1 MSDVQREPCRHCG
14 ESAAP
19 SLKVCPFCRGSLLV
33 DVVIATPVA
42 EPRVRYLLAREI
54 SSLGPPASP
63 FSILLREL
71 ELPRPVMARR
81 ASRLAA
87 LSLSERLADFGI
99 ASMIEPA
106 GSGQGAGRS
115 ARRFAAAASS
125 AVAGLV
131 LLLWMG
137 VQRGSADFASTPP
150 PSPALA
156 TAEIPSWPQPLPPL
170 SAHELSALA
179 TPSIVTFRS
188 GDRQVSGFFIAPDLA
203 LTRSAAIGDGTAIK
217 VLAAH
222 GGEIAVEVVKRDD
235 AIGLALVRVPGSRAE
250 PLQLGDAAEL
260 RGGERVFFSAI
271 APVAGGS
278 PSSLQEGALGPIARR
293 FQGITHLT
301 LQPGLL
307 PGGDGGPVLDGQ
319 GRVLGLVAV
328 QPDGAY
334 LLPINYAYTESHLAP
349 PPRLAPNQRKWTE
362 LLAEAETA
370 ERLRIGPPR

>member
-1 MSDVQREPCRHCG
+1 MSNVQREPCPHCG

-54 SSLGPPASP
+54 SSLGPAASS
-63 FSILLREL
+63 FSTLRREL
-71 ELPRPVMARR
+71 ELPRPVLARR

-99 ASMIEPA
+99 AAVLEPA
-106 GSGQGAGRS
+106 GSGQGSGRS
-115 ARRFAAAASS
+115 ARRFATAASS

-137 VQRGSADFASTPP
+137 VQGGSADFASPP
-150 PSPALA
+150 LSARGLA
-156 TAEIPSWPQPLPPL
+156 TTEIPSWPQPLPPL

-179 TPSIVTFRS
+179 TPSIVILRS

-203 LTRSAAIGDGTAIK
+203 LTRSAAIGDGTAVK
-217 VLAAH
+217 VLVPH
-222 GGEIAVEVVKRDD
+222 GVEIDGEVVKRDD

-260 RGGERVFFSAI
+260 RGGERVFFHAI
-271 APVAGGS
+271 AEG
-278 PSSLQEGALGPIARR
+278 SSLQEGTLGPIARR
-293 FQGITHLT
+293 FQGITHLI
-301 LQPGLL
+301 LQPGSL

-319 GRVLGLVAV
+319 GRVLGLVAI
-328 QPDGAY
+328 QADGAY

-349 PPRLAPNQRKWTE
+349 PPRLAPNLRKWTE

-370 ERLRIGPPR
+370 ERLRISPPR

>member
-42 EPRVRYLLAREI
+42 ESRARYLLAREI
-54 SSLGPPASP
+54 SSLGPPASS
-63 FSILLREL
+63 FSTLLREL
-71 ELPRPVMARR
+71 ELPRPVLARR

-99 ASMIEPA
+99 AAILEPI
-106 GSGQGAGRS
+106 GSRQGAGRS
-115 ARRFAAAASS
+115 ARKFAAAGLG
-125 AVAGLV
+125 AVAGLA
-131 LLLWMG
+131 LLLSMG
-137 VQRGSADFASTPP
+137 SQGGSADFLPA
-150 PSPALA
+150 PSSLA
-156 TAEIPSWPQPLPPL
+156 PAEIPSWPQPLPPL

-179 TPSIVTFRS
+179 APSIVTFRS
-188 GDRQVSGFFIAPDLA
+188 GDRQASGFFIAPDLA
-203 LTRSAAIGDGTAIK
+203 LTRSAAIGDGRAVK
-217 VLAAH
+217 VLVPH
-222 GGEIAVEVVKRDD
+222 GGEIAGEVVKRDD

-260 RGGERVFFSAI
+260 RGGERVFFHAI
-271 APVAGGS
+271 AAVTGES
-278 PSSLQEGALGPIARR
+278 PSSLQEGTLGPIVRR
-293 FQGITHLT
+293 FHGITHLT

-319 GRVLGLVAV
+319 GRVLGLVAI

-349 PPRLAPNQRKWTE
+349 PPRLAPNRQKWTE

>member
-1 MSDVQREPCRHCG
+1 MSDAQREPCPHCG
-14 ESAAP
+14 ESAA
-19 SLKVCPFCRGSLLV
+19 SWLKVCPFCQGSLLV

-54 SSLGPPASP
+54 SALGPPASS
-63 FSILLREL
+63 FSTLLREL
-71 ELPRPVMARR
+71 ASPRPLLARR

-87 LSLSERLADFGI
+87 LSLRERLADFGI
-99 ASMIEPA
+99 AAILEPA
-106 GSGQGAGRS
+106 GSGQGSGRS
-115 ARRFAAAASS
+115 SRRFAAAALS
-125 AVAGLV
+125 AVAGLA

-137 VQRGSADFASTPP
+137 PQGGSADLASTP
-150 PSPALA
+150 SGLAPAK
-156 TAEIPSWPQPLPPL
+156 IPSWPQPLPPL
-170 SAHELSALA
+170 SPHELSALA
-179 TPSIVTFRS
+179 TPSIVTLRS

-203 LTRSAAIGDGTAIK
+203 LTRSAAIGDGTAVK
-217 VLAAH
+217 VLAPH
-222 GGEIAVEVVKRDD
+222 GGEVDGEVVKRDD

-250 PLQLGDAAEL
+250 PLELGDAAEL
-260 RGGERVFFSAI
+260 RGGERVFFHAI
-271 APVAGGS
+271 AEG
-278 PSSLQEGALGPIARR
+278 SSLQEGTLGPIARR

-301 LQPGLL
+301 LQHGLP

-319 GRVLGLVAV
+319 GRVLGLVAI

-349 PPRLAPNQRKWTE
+349 PPRLAPNLRKWTE

>member
-33 DVVIATPVA
+33 DVVIAAPPA
-42 EPRVRYLLAREI
+42 EPRARYLLARDI
-54 SSLGPPASP
+54 SSLGPPAPS
-63 FSILLREL
+63 FSTLLREL
-71 ELPRPVMARR
+71 ELPRPVLARR

-99 ASMIEPA
+99 AARIEPA
-106 GSGQGAGRS
+106 GSGQGARRS

-137 VQRGSADFASTPP
+137 VQGGSADFTSIPQ
-150 PSPALA
+150 PSHALA
-156 TAEIPSWPQPLPPL
+156 TTEIPSWPQPLPPL

-179 TPSIVTFRS
+179 APSIVTFRS
-188 GDRQVSGFFIAPDLA
+188 GDRRASGFFIAPDLA
-203 LTRSAAIGDGTAIK
+203 LTRSAAIGDGTAIQA
-217 VLAAH
+217 LAPH
-222 GGEIAVEVVKRDD
+222 GGEIAGEIVKRDD

-250 PLQLGDAAEL
+250 PLELGDAAAL
-260 RGGERVFFSAI
+260 RGGERVFFPATTRE
-271 APVAGGS
+271 GD
-278 PSSLQEGALGPIARR
+278 QEGTLGPIARR
-293 FQGITHLT
+293 FQGVTHLA
-301 LQPGLL
+301 LDRLP

-319 GRVLGLVAV
+319 GRVLGLVAI

>member
-14 ESAAP
+14 ESAAS

-54 SSLGPPASP
+54 SSLGPPAPS
-63 FSILLREL
+63 FSTLLRDL
-71 ELPRPVMARR
+71 ELPRPVLARR

-99 ASMIEPA
+99 AAMIEPT
-106 GSGQGAGRS
+106 GSGQGAVRS
-115 ARRFAAAASS
+115 ARRFAAASS
-125 AVAGLV
+125 AVVGLV

-137 VQRGSADFASTPP
+137 VQGGSADFASTPP
-150 PSPALA
+150 PSRALA
-156 TAEIPSWPQPLPPL
+156 RAEIPSWPQPLPPL

-217 VLAAH
+217 VLVPN
-222 GGEIAVEVVKRDD
+222 GGEIAGEVVKRDD

-250 PLQLGDAAEL
+250 PLLLGDAAEL
-260 RGGERVFFSAI
+260 RGGERVFFHAI
-271 APVAGGS
+271 AAVTGES
-278 PSSLQEGALGPIARR
+278 PSSLQEGTLGPIARR

-319 GRVLGLVAV
+319 GRVLGLVAI

-349 PPRLAPNQRKWTE
+349 PPRLAPNQQKWTE

-370 ERLRIGPPR
+370 ERLRISPPR

>member
-33 DVVIATPVA
+33 DVVIAAPFA

-54 SSLGPPASP
+54 SSLGPPASS
-63 FSILLREL
+63 FSTLRREL
-71 ELPRPVMARR
+71 ASPRPMLARR

-99 ASMIEPA
+99 ETILEPA
-106 GSGQGAGRS
+106 GSGQGSGRS
-115 ARRFAAAASS
+115 ARRFAATSLS
-125 AVAGLV
+125 TVAGLV

-137 VQRGSADFASTPP
+137 AQGGSADLASTPARGLVP
-150 PSPALA
+150 
-156 TAEIPSWPQPLPPL
+156 AEIPSWPQPLPPL

-179 TPSIVTFRS
+179 APSIVTLRS
-188 GDRQVSGFFIAPDLA
+188 GDRQVYGFFIAPDLA

-217 VLAAH
+217 ILIPN
-222 GGEIAVEVVKRDD
+222 GGEIAGEVVKRDD

-260 RGGERVFFSAI
+260 RGGERVFFRAI
-271 APVAGGS
+271 AEG
-278 PSSLQEGALGPIARR
+278 SSLQEGMLGPIARR
-293 FQGITHLT
+293 FQGITHLA

-319 GRVLGLVAV
+319 GRVLGLVAI

-349 PPRLAPNQRKWTE
+349 LPRLAPNQQKWME